1 METISGNPHQK
12 YILECCV
19 DSVESALQAEKG
31 GADRLELCS
40 NLIIGGT
47 TPTLA
52 LFRQIREHTNIRIHV
67 LIRPRFG
74 DFLYTK
80 QELHIIAKEIDMFRK
95 AGAEG
100 IVIGCL
106 TPDGSLDCE
115 AMHFLIDYAGQMTVT
130 LHRAFDMSKDPFQTL
145 ELAKELGI
153 HTILTSGCQAS
164 CLDGIDLLRQLDEK
178 SNGEITLMAGAGI
191 QESSVR
197 ILREKTNLTAFH
209 MSGKSVKNSKM
220 QFRNPNVFMG
230 LPGMSEYEIWETD
243 SNAVSAVRNLLS

>member
-1 METISGNPHQK
+1 M
-12 YILECCV
+12 

-67 LIRPRFG
+67 LVRPRFG

-197 ILREKTNLTAFH
+197 ILRKKTNLTAFH

-243 SNAVSAVRNLLS
+243 SNAVLAVRKLLS

>member
-209 MSGKSVKNSKM
+209 TSGKSVKNSKM

-243 SNAVSAVRNLLS
+243 SNAVSAVRKLLS

>member
-178 SNGEITLMAGAGI
+178 SNGEIPLMAGAGI

-243 SNAVSAVRNLLS
+243 SNAVSAVRKLLS

>member
-52 LFRQIREHTNIRIHV
+52 LFRQIREHTNIRTHV
-67 LIRPRFG
+67 LVRPRFG

-197 ILREKTNLTAFH
+197 ILRKKTNLTAFH

-243 SNAVSAVRNLLS
+243 SNAVLAVRKLLS

>member
-1 METISGNPHQK
+1 MENKLKHDTN

-67 LIRPRFG
+67 LVRPRFG

-197 ILREKTNLTAFH
+197 ILRKKTNLTAFH

-243 SNAVSAVRNLLS
+243 SNAVLAVRKLLS

>member
-1 METISGNPHQK
+1 
-12 YILECCV
+12 
-19 DSVESALQAEKG
+19 
-31 GADRLELCS
+31 
-40 NLIIGGT
+40 
-47 TPTLA
+47 
-52 LFRQIREHTNIRIHV
+52 
-67 LIRPRFG
+67 
-74 DFLYTK
+74 
-80 QELHIIAKEIDMFRK
+80 MFRK

-197 ILREKTNLTAFH
+197 ILRKKTNLTAFH

-243 SNAVSAVRNLLS
+243 SNAVLAVRKLLS